1 MGDLAASTGP
11 TPKRSKAWRASVDRL
26 AELLEARGLDVTEV
40 VEAMETTG
48 AGARL
53 SAGTWTTGMKMVD
66 ADGNP
71 TIEYAEQSRAGWQL
85 DIPSE
90 WADGPQWELI
100 QRGPEFK
107 IGATKRPPSTTPE
120 GWRSIVCLPDIQ
132 APFQDER
139 ALDVALQIVALESP
153 DVIVMHGDN
162 IDAPELSRFRQ
173 HPSFAAATQHAIDR
187 MTLFCAE
194 LRATAGPDCEIVW
207 IQGNHEARLQH
218 YVLDNAAA
226 AYGIS
231 RGKLPDE
238 DPQRPV
244 LAVPELCRL
253 EESGVEYLA
262 GYPANTYW
270 FQPNVRVI
278 HGTYT
283 GKAAAGKYL
292 AEGVTS
298 IWGHTHHANW
308 SHATLA
314 DGRRIY
320 ALSAGA
326 LCAVDGSVPGT
337 LTGYD
342 FDGPIRQPVNWDQG
356 VVVGRGDGDQFWPEL
371 VPIVEGVAVFRG
383 ERLTA

>member
-1 MGDLAASTGP
+1 MGKVAGTNP
-11 TPKRSKAWRASVDRL
+11 PQKPKRWSKSQLDAAAQLLDLFEEYGVNVDDLFADGYRPK
-26 AELLEARGLDVTEV
+26 RISGGD
-40 VEAMETTG
+40 
-48 AGARL
+48 
-53 SAGTWTTGMKMVD
+53 WQTGMKIKQPDGTHKIELVD
-66 ADGNP
+66 QKRG
-71 TIEYAEQSRAGWQL
+71 GWEINL
-85 DIPSE
+85 SPA
-90 WADGPQWELI
+90 WADGPQWPVV
-100 QRGPEFK
+100 QPGPAFT
-107 IGATKRPPSTTPE
+107 IGATKRPPNKKPD

-139 ALDVALQIVALESP
+139 AIDVALQIVAAESP

-187 MTLFCAE
+187 MTLLCAE
-194 LRATAGPDCEIVW
+194 LRATAGPDCDIVW
-207 IQGNHEARLQH
+207 IQGNHEARLEH
-218 YVLDNAAA
+218 YILDNAAA
-226 AYGIS
+226 AYGIA

-244 LAVPELCRL
+244 LAVSELCRL
-253 EESGVEYLA
+253 AESDVTYLE

-278 HGTYT
+278 HGKYT
-283 GKAAAGKYL
+283 GKSAPSKYL

-298 IWGHTHHANW
+298 IWGHTHSANW
-308 SHATLA
+308 SHQTLA

-337 LTGYD
+337 MTGYD

-356 VVVGRGDGDQFWPEL
+356 VIVGRGDGDQFWPEL
-371 VPIVEGVAVFRG
+371 VPIVDGVAVFRG